1 MENSIGRTGTDST
14 SSSGTKGLSP
24 KQNRLSQSS
33 ILHPLDSGIEIR
45 RVDDD
50 DDKAIIRG
58 GVVELPCELIHPYSL
73 VLEKVMSFLDTKS
86 LKTCRQVDR
95 NWEKAAQR
103 VLVKSQKLNV
113 VEFLN
118 KTKKKEHE
126 RVQLYSSWTVN
137 PQYRRRT
144 LPKHFLRKWGKV
156 VKCLTLTNLSLDS
169 KCMAWIRK
177 IVSIWCPNVNELCL
191 EVGSLERRWLYKM
204 KNVNDKEVR
213 DFRLYIH
220 YMKDSLRDVLVSKKQ
235 HTFAPYPTLP
245 NLHTLRVGK
254 KSNEISS
261 CLAINIILSSPN
273 LKHLFLSELQ
283 LESRLEETTTGF
295 RILEY
300 LSRRPDIT
308 MKLETFAWQD
318 ANECFK
324 LNDKYTTHS
333 TTFLFDEWEWSMN
346 RFADGSRIRNSNLP
360 LIRFG
365 DKLTTLHWD
374 VLHVHK
380 GSLLLPGILEQVAG
394 NVRKLDLRKAPR
406 LHHPPRLPHPAFEPT
421 TRKLRKLW
429 DYMRT
434 ELEVIKWRAEH
445 RVVVPPVPQMIRH
458 CFPLMSQ
465 LSIIQIGIIGCLTI
479 SLNDLVD
486 SAPNLLTL
494 EISGS
499 GCDDAICDVPVWGET
514 NGAGLNGIW
523 EGSPELL
530 KTHSLKC
537 LKSGVSMSNLD
548 ILRRTV
554 EKFPNLQELWIG
566 HEGEHR
572 TSLTMLDTFEVLK
585 NLKSLKRF
593 KWTLKSLRRFGWTNH
608 YFDLA
613 EVLRSF
619 AGAANHNGIPS
630 MESCHVRFISKD
642 PDLFP
647 YLKSDSF
654 FENRDELLKN
664 ILLTKDAHC
673 RFFVTTNCP
682 HYFETESK
690 PSTEDVGNAKEKLV
704 LTFGILLPY
713 CKQHGLPIEFKY
725 SPTSDEQGA

>member
-1 MENSIGRTGTDST
+1 MEYSIGRTGTDST

-144 LPKHFLRKWGKV
+144 LPKTFLRKWGKA
-156 VKCLTLTNLSLDS
+156 VKCLTLTNLSLDL

-177 IVSIWCPNVNELCL
+177 IVSIWCTNLTELCL

-220 YMKDSLRDVLVSKKQ
+220 EMNDSLRDVLVSKKKQ

-254 KSNEISS
+254 KSNKISS
-261 CLAINIILSSPN
+261 CLAINIILSCPN

-283 LESRLEETTTGF
+283 RESQSAETTTGCT
-295 RILEY
+295 IIEY

-324 LNDKYTTHS
+324 RDKYTTHS
-333 TTFLFDEWEWSMN
+333 PTFLFDEWEWIMN
-346 RFADGSRIRNSNLP
+346 RFADESRIRNNNLS

-365 DKLTTLHWD
+365 DKLTTLQWD
-374 VLHVHK
+374 VLHVYN

-406 LHHPPRLPHPAFEPT
+406 LHHPPRLPHPALELDHP
-421 TRKLRKLW
+421 TRKQKKLW
-429 DYMRT
+429 HYLQI
-434 ELEVIKWRAEH
+434 ELAVIKWRDRQ

-486 SAPNLLTL
+486 AAPNLLTL
-494 EISGS
+494 EIWGS
-499 GCDDAICDVPVWGET
+499 GCDEDICDVPPWGET

-554 EKFPNLQELWIG
+554 QKFPNLQELWIG
-566 HEGEHR
+566 HEGRHR
-572 TSLTMLDTFEVLK
+572 TSLTMHGTFEVLK
-585 NLKSLKRF
+585 NLRSLRRF
-593 KWTLKSLRRFGWTNH
+593 KWTIPH
-608 YFDLA
+608 YFYLA

-642 PDLFP
+642 WDPDIFP
-647 YLKSDSF
+647 YLWGECF

-664 ILLTKDAHC
+664 ILVTKDAHC
-673 RFFVTTNCP
+673 RFLVTTNCP
-682 HYFETESK
+682 HYFETESN
-690 PSTEDVGNAKEKLV
+690 PSTKDVGSAKEKLV

-725 SPTSDEQGA
+725 SSTIDEQAA